1 MSKIDLDKQI
11 PNDLAKQAF
20 RDYNGKCYYCGLD
33 MLSSLS
39 LFWSYEIDHV
49 IARSEGGL
57 NTIDNVVL
65 SCRSCNGTLNRTGHL
80 KTKEERRAYVQREIQ
95 GRAEIYEAW
104 IERLRGDKQV
114 NYSVPDNAE
123 ICARCTQW
131 GGMRTFDGIGSLVVQ
146 ASQAACLL
154 QKCESPTM
162 YHTCASFT
170 ALNSPCQKTD

>member
-1 MSKIDLDKQI
+1 MSKIDLDKLI
-11 PNDLAKQAF
+11 PDDLTKQAF
-20 RDYNGKCYYCGLD
+20 DREEGRCYYCGLD

-49 IARSEGGL
+49 VARSENGP

-65 SCRSCNGTLNRTGHL
+65 SCRSCNGTLNKAGHL

-95 GRAEIYEAW
+95 GRAEIYGAW

-114 NYSVPDNAE
+114 NYTVPDNAE

-131 GGMRTFDGIGSLVVQ
+131 SGMRTFDGTGSLVVQ
-146 ASQAACLL
+146 ASQATCLL
-154 QKCESPTM
+154 QKSETPTM
-162 YHTCASFT
+162 YQTCASFN
-170 ALNSPCQKTD
+170 AVQSSCKNID